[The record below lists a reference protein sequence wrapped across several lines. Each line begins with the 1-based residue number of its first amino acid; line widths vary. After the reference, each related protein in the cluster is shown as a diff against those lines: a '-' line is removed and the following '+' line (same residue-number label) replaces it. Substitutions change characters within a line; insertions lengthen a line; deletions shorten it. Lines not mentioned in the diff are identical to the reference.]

1 MGTTKT
7 PWATSAGP
15 MSAPTSWHTLCM
27 AANLAMESGYIL
39 SLVSRRTQRSWLPG
53 QKKTRL
59 NRFLNSL
66 RQILSAFMVSP
77 TSPAIM
83 TTSFLKF
90 SSLRPLTQPTLPCW
104 SMWTSEIAKTLVRF
118 LGNVESI
125 LNLSMARVPGL
136 RLTWVSVMGT
146 LGSREAAARQSS
158 RASSHCP
165 RPLQY
170 TQYASSTF
178 PRPSIAQATL
188 IQALYHLGESFSAVC
203 PSCRAG
209 SHLPSLALQ
218 ALLFEKSFALWW
230 WEPSSSRASVY
241 LASAPA

>member
-1 MGTTKT
+1 
-7 PWATSAGP
+7 
-15 MSAPTSWHTLCM
+15 
-27 AANLAMESGYIL
+27 
-39 SLVSRRTQRSWLPG
+39 
-53 QKKTRL
+53 
-59 NRFLNSL
+59 
-66 RQILSAFMVSP
+66 MVSP

-104 SMWTSEIAKTLVRF
+104 SMWMSEIAKTLVRF

-178 PRPSIAQATL
+178 PRPSTVTRKTKKETHGRFDVRVVGL
-188 IQALYHLGESFSAVC
+188 RPGNSSTHLH
-203 PSCRAG
+203 RR
-209 SHLPSLALQ
+209 
-218 ALLFEKSFALWW
+218 
-230 WEPSSSRASVY
+230 PSSRPCTTWARASAQSARPAERGATSQAWPY
-241 LASAPA
+241 RRSCSRRASLCGGGSPRPPGPRCTLPPRRRSRFF